1 MKMHEIL
8 ESASTGATSA
18 GAVASIAN
26 PPSRKKKNKLGAP
39 EAPQAKNP
47 DGTAKNALDI
57 DDNVMGSKTIK
68 R

>member
-8 ESASTGATSA
+8 ESASAGATSA

-26 PPSRKKKNKLGAP
+26 PPTKKKKKRSSAY
-39 EAPQAKNP
+39 NP
-47 DGTAKNALDI
+47 DGTMKNALDT
-57 DDNVMGSKTIK
+57 DTNVVGGKTVK